1 MTFEIPGQDALWD
14 EPGEGET
21 GPVQLPATLRTR
33 RSRLL
38 PARPTTKNRP
48 KHSRGPAADPFANP
62 PTIHEDPE
70 LWAVHKEISRLD
82 PYGDRTGYAIREALD
97 QIYDGQRTGRWDFTQ
112 LLKTEKTHIGT
123 LVEIWLQREFEF
135 NDGLELDYN
144 IAGADVDC
152 KWSRNLYEWEIP
164 EEMYSR
170 GNKIALV
177 VWANEYTARWASG
190 LIRISE
196 EVLKPRGNQRDKK
209 RHLNDEGRRR
219 ILWLV
224 EGADLVKNTLLHI
237 TDPRKLELIAYAT
250 RGQTAVDNLFRELP
264 GELVNRATVLTAA
277 QQVDSAKRVRDS
289 RKRLQPDGIVI
300 FGHYRPHPRMAEEL
314 GLPAPTLGRFVSARI
329 HPWQGNDPE
338 PNTLIYGS
346 PWRLA
351 RPDDL
356 TVPAPDIAPDKLM
369 KWNREQEPYSKPRS
383 GPCPV
388 DLKIR
393 DGP

>member
-1 MTFEIPGQDALWD
+1 MD
-14 EPGEGET
+14 
-21 GPVQLPATLRTR
+21 
-33 RSRLL
+33 LL
-38 PARPTTKNRP
+38 V
-48 KHSRGPAADPFANP
+48 DP
-62 PTIHEDPE
+62 PTIEEDPE
-70 LWAVHKEISRLD
+70 LWAVHKAISRLD

-135 NDGLELDYN
+135 SDGRELDYN

-170 GNKIALV
+170 GDKIALV

-196 EVLKPRGNQRDKK
+196 EVLRPRGNQRDKK
-209 RHLNDEGRRR
+209 RHLNDRGRGR

-224 EGADLVKNTLLHI
+224 AGADLVKNTLLHI
-237 TDPRKLELIAYAT
+237 SDPQKLNRIAYAT
-250 RGQTAVDNLFRELP
+250 RGQIAVDNLFRELP

-289 RKRLQPDGIVI
+289 RIRLRPDGIVI

-329 HPWQGNDPE
+329 HPWQEGDSE
-338 PNTLIYGS
+338 SNTLIYGS

-351 RPDDL
+351 RPEDPI
-356 TVPAPDIAPDKLM
+356 VPAPDIAPEKLN
-369 KWNREQEPYSKPRS
+369 KWSKDQGTSHRM
-383 GPCPV
+383 
-388 DLKIR
+388 IE
-393 DGP
+393 